1 MSKIKI
7 TESQYNKLKN
17 NIVESAL
24 ITEASNTRE
33 EVMTIQKALNK
44 CFKAGLA
51 EDGIC
56 GKNTKSAIERYIGI
70 PVFEV

>member
-7 TESQYNKLKN
+7 TERQYNKLKN

-24 ITEASNTRE
+24 ITEAANTAE
-33 EVMTIQKALNK
+33 EVMTVQKALNK
-44 CFKAGLA
+44 CFKAGLV

-56 GKNTKSAIERYIGI
+56 GKNTKSAIERFIGI
-70 PVFEV
+70 PVMVA

>member
-7 TESQYNKLKN
+7 TERQYNKLKN

-24 ITEASNTRE
+24 ITEQSNSRD
-33 EVMTIQKALNK
+33 EVLTVQKALNK
-44 CFKAGLA
+44 CFKAGLV

-56 GKNTKSAIERYIGI
+56 GKNTKSAIERFIGI
-70 PVFEV
+70 PVMVV

>member
-7 TESQYNKLKN
+7 TERQYNKLKN

-24 ITEASNTRE
+24 ITEAANTAE
-33 EVMTIQKALNK
+33 EVMTVQKALNK
-44 CFKAGLA
+44 CFKAGLV

-56 GKNTKSAIERYIGI
+56 GKNTKSAIERFLGI
-70 PVFEV
+70 PVMVA

>member
-24 ITEASNTRE
+24 LTEANTSD
-33 EVMTIQKALNK
+33 EVMTVQKALNK
-44 CFKAGLA
+44 CFNAGLA

-56 GKNTKSAIERYIGI
+56 GKNTKSAIERYLGI
-70 PVFEV
+70 PVMEA

>member
-24 ITEASNTRE
+24 LTEETNTKDEVITVQR
-33 EVMTIQKALNK
+33 ALNK
-44 CFKAGLA
+44 CFKAGLV

-56 GKNTKSAIERYIGI
+56 GKNTKSAIERYLGI
-70 PVFEV
+70 PVMEA